1 MLCLNSSPADPPQV
15 DLTQRR
21 TWRPLALGVPKAARR
36 KPNPSFRPWEGAR
49 GRIPYGRDGGR
60 RRETRQRQG
69 TQGGLPRR
77 SEVAVAARQRVPPGR
92 ADRWSG
98 TVQKQLPALP
108 ASYAHCPHVIHPGH
122 PGSGMPIRTQCQA
135 LAPLYC
141 SRLQVRR
148 RGAPRARP
156 RLGCPIIRVVDS
168 RLSVE
173 ATLTLNF
180 AIQWE

>member
-1 MLCLNSSPADPPQV
+1 MPWLIACRTPPGRPYPRADLASPSIGGAQG
-15 DLTQRR
+15 
-21 TWRPLALGVPKAARR
+21 RPKEAQPELSPL
-36 KPNPSFRPWEGAR
+36 EDAR

-77 SEVAVAARQRVPPGR
+77 SEVAVAARQQVPPGR

-98 TVQKQLPALP
+98 AVQKQLPALP
-108 ASYAHCPHVIHPGH
+108 ASYAHYPHVIHPGH
-122 PGSGMPIRTQCQA
+122 PGSGMPIRTQYQA
-135 LAPLYC
+135 LAPLYYG
-141 SRLQVRR
+141 RLQVRR